1 MDWLPV
7 LQILC
12 RWAAGYRRLGVL
24 TLPDKIRH
32 REIAKIEI
40 SISLV
45 LSDGVNVGHYGFYNA
60 WWHDDAA
67 LIVEQYVM
75 FSIAVVWP
83 SDLTDL
89 VKRPCHIGN
98 VPSATNLS
106 VCTLDIGNTL
116 TELFDNFSTGA

>member
-1 MDWLPV
+1 MEWLPV

-45 LSDGVNVGHYGFYNA
+45 FSDGVNVSHYSFHNA
-60 WWHDDAA
+60 RQDNDAA
-67 LIVEQYVM
+67 FVVEQYIM
-75 FSIAVVWP
+75 FPVAVVWP
-83 SDLTDL
+83 SDLTDR
-89 VKRPCHIGN
+89 V
-98 VPSATNLS
+98 
-106 VCTLDIGNTL
+106 
-116 TELFDNFSTGA
+116 